1 MRLEELTI
9 KPLRPIV
16 TEWVKLLVPRRQA
29 LHGPYQKR
37 HPDTGAPARPAPH
50 WWPKGIQY
58 FEPSHLSKTGLLDL
72 AVDLILQHRDSEIDQ
87 VKRKSGWTL
96 IMRCEAV
103 YQVTKTVKICS
114 QRQRTLAS
122 TKA

>member
-1 MRLEELTI
+1 
-9 KPLRPIV
+9 
-16 TEWVKLLVPRRQA
+16 
-29 LHGPYQKR
+29 
-37 HPDTGAPARPAPH
+37 
-50 WWPKGIQY
+50 
-58 FEPSHLSKTGLLDL
+58 
-72 AVDLILQHRDSEIDQ
+72 VDLILQHRDSEIDQ